1 MTSSLHVWKNSIHPS
16 IHDQTSNGHKSVM
29 SPNQQYPLTDD
40 LHNTDQKI
48 LGLGNS
54 FRLNFGMYHIPKH
67 CWRQAHTPNKGPQR
81 QWFLLQD
88 NVLHRTANVVSN
100 GLKEN
105 HKEPKMEID

>member
-1 MTSSLHVWKNSIHPS
+1 MGQLVTTQVWIVEEEEGDRDEWFLASMTSSLHVWKNSIHPS

-48 LGLGNS
+48 LGLGNP

-67 CWRQAHTPNKGPQR
+67 
-81 QWFLLQD
+81 F
-88 NVLHRTANVVSN
+88 
-100 GLKEN
+100 
-105 HKEPKMEID
+105 

>member
-1 MTSSLHVWKNSIHPS
+1 MVSGFNDLFTSCVEEFHPS

-48 LGLGNS
+48 LGLGNP

-67 CWRQAHTPNKGPQR
+67 C
-81 QWFLLQD
+81 
-88 NVLHRTANVVSN
+88 
-100 GLKEN
+100 
-105 HKEPKMEID
+105 